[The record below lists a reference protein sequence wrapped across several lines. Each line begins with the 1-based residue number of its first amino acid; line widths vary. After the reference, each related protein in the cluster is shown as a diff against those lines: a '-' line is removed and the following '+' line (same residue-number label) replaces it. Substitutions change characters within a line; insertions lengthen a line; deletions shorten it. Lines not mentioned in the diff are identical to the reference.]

1 MVGWPFFLSYNKT
14 HSKTLPA
21 SDISIDD
28 VLHVFHDP
36 PALAGLNPLVTKCE
50 ALDPSKPNFYT
61 IHDDLR
67 IFGLFKVDT
76 VYTVNFS
83 PTNDG
88 TDTEVNAGLGTT
100 LSQQWRVK
108 EKEESQE
115 VEISEKV
122 TVRCIFLFLP
132 FILATITGA
141 HSRLLEALTEK
152 VIAET
157 KAPELHRYI
166 NMFPYIAILVGL
178 ASLWYLEAQSSFI
191 YTRIS
196 SSSFAVVCILV
207 MTVSLLWRLY
217 DPLLGNRD
225 NDPYGLFHLSLNKR
239 SGEDENDSP
248 KTEWLNMGY
257 WKVNIAEIK
266 HDFHRFET
274 KPLALKL
281 IQAANCKE
289 GGSLLD
295 VGHGTG
301 ESLILLLTHPFVPR
315 PGHLTGITSLPLH
328 HERSLE
334 RLKRLA
340 PATDTKISLHAGDA
354 VYKQESSATDH
365 PLNPSSS
372 ARFDSILA
380 LDCAYHF
387 RTRETFLCQ
396 AFRQLSPAG
405 RIALADI
412 CFANELPMNWQA
424 RVIRRV
430 LRLMPREN
438 VISINEYVGRLEQI
452 GYEDVKVEDISED
465 VFPGFVSFLKP
476 RGLGW
481 WIFGS
486 VLCCYYKAGAR
497 FVIASGS
504 RT

>member
-1 MVGWPFFLSYNKT
+1 MVGWPFFLNYNKT

-88 TDTEVNAGLGTT
+88 TDTEVKAGLGTT
-100 LSQQWRVK
+100 LSEQWRVK

-122 TVRCIFLFLP
+122 TVRCIFLLLP

-141 HSRLLEALTEK
+141 HSRLLESLTEK
-152 VIAET
+152 VIAEA
-157 KAPELHRYI
+157 KAP
-166 NMFPYIAILVGL
+166 
-178 ASLWYLEAQSSFI
+178 QSSFI

-196 SSSFAVVCILV
+196 LSSNVRFAVVCILV

-217 DPLLGNRD
+217 HPHHENRD

-239 SGEDENDSP
+239 PGEDENDLP

-257 WKVNIAEIK
+257 WKVNITEIK

-281 IQAANCKE
+281 IQAANCK

-334 RLKRLA
+334 RVKRFA

-365 PLNPSSS
+365 PLSPSSS

-396 AFRQLSPAG
+396 AFRQLSPTG

-424 RVIRRV
+424 RVVRRV
-430 LRLMPREN
+430 LRLMPKEN

-476 RGLGW
+476 RGFGW

>member
-1 MVGWPFFLSYNKT
+1 MVGWPFFLNYNKT

-115 VEISEKV
+115 VEISERV
-122 TVRCIFLFLP
+122 TVRCIFLLLP

-152 VIAET
+152 VIAEA
-157 KAPELHRYI
+157 KARTTAKWDLPVYGTLKLNHLSYIREYHHHRT
-166 NMFPYIAILVGL
+166 FAL
-178 ASLWYLEAQSSFI
+178 QSCAHS
-191 YTRIS
+191 
-196 SSSFAVVCILV
+196 
-207 MTVSLLWRLY
+207 
-217 DPLLGNRD
+217 D

-239 SGEDENDSP
+239 PGEDENDSP

-257 WKVNIAEIK
+257 WKDTNVFPDACQA
-266 HDFHRFET
+266 
-274 KPLALKL
+274 LALKL
-281 IQAANCKE
+281 IQAAKCKE

-295 VGHGTG
+295 VGFGTG

-315 PGHLTGITSLPLH
+315 PGQLTGITSLPLH
-328 HERSLE
+328 YERSLE
-334 RLKRLA
+334 RVKRFA

-424 RVIRRV
+424 RVVRRV

-504 RT
+504 RM